1 MDRLSWLISSL
12 FFMLLSLFLI
22 CFFYAW
28 HQNAVAE
35 AKYDLA
41 ILKQVGELVLSQ
53 LVYFFGFHSGL
64 NTPVPWMEK
73 LASMLG
79 GKIHE

>member
-12 FFMLLSLFLI
+12 FLMLLSLFLL

-53 LVYFFGFHSGL
+53 LVSFFGLHSGL
-64 NTPVPWMEK
+64 NTQVPWVEK
-73 LASMLG
+73 LTGLLG
-79 GKIHE
+79 RKNT